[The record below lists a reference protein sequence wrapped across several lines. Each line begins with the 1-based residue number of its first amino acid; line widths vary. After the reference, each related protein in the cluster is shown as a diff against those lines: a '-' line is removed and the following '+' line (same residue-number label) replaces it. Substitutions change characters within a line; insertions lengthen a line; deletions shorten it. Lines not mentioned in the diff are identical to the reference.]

1 MEHANCGLQRGV
13 IQIGVKPLQIRRH
26 DQTFVRHHPVGQTAD
41 VEIRIAYQRH
51 LGASARGE
59 QLAEAVLVVNAAGV
73 HKHLFDARQLIQRD
87 LATDAFVD
95 RNFAPAKYRQPFCSQ
110 RGLHGLAGCLLRR
123 LITTK
128 EEHADRVMLSQID
141 I

>member
-26 DQTFVRHHPVGQTAD
+26 DQTFVGHHPIRQTAD
-41 VEIRIAYQRH
+41 GEIRIACQRH

-95 RNFAPAKYRQPFCSQ
+95 RNFAPAKYRQPFRSQ
-110 RGLHGLAGCLLRR
+110 CGLHGLAGCLLQR

>member
-26 DQTFVRHHPVGQTAD
+26 DQTFVGHHPIRQTAD
-41 VEIRIAYQRH
+41 VEIRIACQRH

-59 QLAEAVLVVNAAGV
+59 QLSEAVLVVNAAGV

-87 LATDAFVD
+87 LTTDAFVN
-95 RNFAPAKYRQPFCSQ
+95 RNFAPTKYRQTFCSE
-110 RGLHGLAGCLLRR
+110 RGLHGLAGSLLQG